1 MYVNVDPAAGTATLE
16 DAEVFTAFHVCA
28 PDGLPVADV
37 VAALG
42 ELGKACDAD
51 EHVWVSATGVRALAA
66 GSVGPDWDTGF
77 EGMLGYARSKGW
89 TDESGEWVQAH
100 IERT

>member
-66 GSVGPDWDTGF
+66 GSSN
-77 EGMLGYARSKGW
+77 ARVRIHGRRLTCRRSVRSSW
-89 TDESGEWVQAH
+89 LRDRRSS
-100 IERT
+100 